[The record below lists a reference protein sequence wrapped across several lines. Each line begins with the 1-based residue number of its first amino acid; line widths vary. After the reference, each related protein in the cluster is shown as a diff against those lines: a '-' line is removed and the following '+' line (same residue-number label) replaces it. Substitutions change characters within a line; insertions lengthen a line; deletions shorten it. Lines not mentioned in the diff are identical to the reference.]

1 MYRVSTHPH
10 RMMVR
15 LDGGT
20 RGYVRSAAEVEGVSM
35 PVVLRAAIL
44 AALPLEVDGLA
55 LSRATTQTGRPAQGA
70 GPLPRTGL
78 RLCFACHW
86 RIAVF
91 ADDHSVSLST
101 AARALI
107 ADGLKRDWSA
117 HVGQAIQGDLWRP

>member
-1 MYRVSTHPH
+1 MYRPPTHPH

-15 LDGGT
+15 LDGGV
-20 RGYVRSAAEVEGVSM
+20 RGYVRSAAEVDGVSM

-44 AALPLEVDGLA
+44 AALPLEVNGLA

-78 RLCFACHW
+78 RLCGACHG
-86 RIAVF
+86 RIGSLATEHRVTL
-91 ADDHSVSLST
+91 SV

>member
-1 MYRVSTHPH
+1 MYRPPTHPH

-15 LDGGT
+15 LDADT
-20 RGYVRSAAEVEGVSM
+20 RTQVMDVAWAGVPM

-78 RLCFACHW
+78 RLCGACDR
-86 RIAVF
+86 RIQLLSAKRRV
-91 ADDHSVSLST
+91 ALSV

-117 HVGQAIQGDLWRP
+117 HVTQATQGDLWGR

>member
-1 MYRVSTHPH
+1 
-10 RMMVR
+10 MMVR
-15 LDGGT
+15 LDGGV
-20 RGYVRSAAEVEGVSM
+20 RGYVRSAAEVDGVSM

-44 AALPLEVDGLA
+44 AALPLEVNGLA

-78 RLCFACHW
+78 RLCGACHG
-86 RIAVF
+86 RIGSLATEHRVTL
-91 ADDHSVSLST
+91 SV

-107 ADGLKRDWSA
+107 ADGFKRDWSA

>member
-1 MYRVSTHPH
+1 MYRPPTQPH

-15 LDGGT
+15 LDADT
-20 RGYVRSAAEVEGVSM
+20 RTQVMDVAWAGVPM

-78 RLCFACHW
+78 RLCGACDR
-86 RIAVF
+86 RIQVLATKHRV
-91 ADDHSVSLST
+91 ALSV

-117 HVGQAIQGDLWRP
+117 HVGQAIQGDLWGR

>member
-1 MYRVSTHPH
+1 MYRPPTHPH

-44 AALPLEVDGLA
+44 AAEPLQVDGLA

-70 GPLPRTGL
+70 GPLPRTGV
-78 RLCFACHW
+78 RLCGACHG
-86 RIAVF
+86 RIDAL
-91 ADDHSVSLST
+91 ATKHRVSLST

-107 ADGLKRDWSA
+107 ADGLKRDWYA

>member
-1 MYRVSTHPH
+1 
-10 RMMVR
+10 MMVR
-15 LDGGT
+15 FDGGT

-44 AALPLEVDGLA
+44 AAEPLAVDGLA

-70 GPLPRTGL
+70 GPLPRTGV
-78 RLCFACHW
+78 RLCGACDR
-86 RIAVF
+86 RIQVLATKHRV
-91 ADDHSVSLST
+91 ALSV

-117 HVGQAIQGDLWRP
+117 HVTQATQGDLWRP

>member
-1 MYRVSTHPH
+1 MYRPPTHPH

-15 LDGGT
+15 LDDAT
-20 RGYVRSAAEVEGVSM
+20 RGRVRLASVAQGVAM

-70 GPLPRTGL
+70 GPLPRTGV
-78 RLCFACHW
+78 RLCGLCHG
-86 RIAVF
+86 RIDAL
-91 ADDHSVSLST
+91 ATKDRVSLST

>member
-15 LDGGT
+15 LDDAA
-20 RGYVRSAAEVEGVSM
+20 RGRVRLASVAQGVSM
-35 PVVLRAAIL
+35 PAVLRAAIL

-78 RLCFACHW
+78 RLCCACDR
-86 RIAVF
+86 RIQVLATKHRV
-91 ADDHSVSLST
+91 ALSV

-107 ADGLKRDWSA
+107 ADGLRRDWSA
-117 HVGQAIQGDLWRP
+117 HVTQATQGDLWKP

>member
-15 LDGGT
+15 LDAAT
-20 RGYVRSAAEVEGVSM
+20 RTHVLCAAELAAVPM
-35 PVVLRAAIL
+35 PVVLRAAII

-78 RLCFACHW
+78 RLCGACDR
-86 RIAVF
+86 RIQVLATKHRV
-91 ADDHSVSLST
+91 ALSV

-117 HVGQAIQGDLWRP
+117 HVVQATQGDLWRP

>member
-1 MYRVSTHPH
+1 MYRPPTHPH

-15 LDGGT
+15 LGGGT

-44 AALPLEVDGLA
+44 AAEPSHVDGPA
-55 LSRATTQTGRPAQGA
+55 LLRATSHTGHPFRGE
-70 GPLPRTGL
+70 GPSPRTGM
-78 RLCFACHW
+78 RLCGACHG
-86 RIAVF
+86 RIGAL
-91 ADDHSVSLST
+91 ATEHRVSLSV